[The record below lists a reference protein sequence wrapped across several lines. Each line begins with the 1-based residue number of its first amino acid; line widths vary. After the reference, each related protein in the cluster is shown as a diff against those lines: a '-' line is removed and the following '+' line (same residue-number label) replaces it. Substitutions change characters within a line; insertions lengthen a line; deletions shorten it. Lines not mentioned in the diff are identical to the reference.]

1 MVSLSWISTF
11 GLSRCLTKRA
21 SRLGGTPRWAAPEVF
36 RDTALPSTAAD
47 VFSFGNIVYECATGR
62 IPFEKC
68 VHFRIAFLVG
78 MEDKRSEILPE
89 DKVREDV
96 RELIE
101 RCWKT
106 DPKER
111 PDFTEIVQTI
121 SRFPAKKNFD
131 ETKEE

>member
-1 MVSLSWISTF
+1 
-11 GLSRCLTKRA
+11 
-21 SRLGGTPRWAAPEVF
+21 
-36 RDTALPSTAAD
+36 
-47 VFSFGNIVYECATGR
+47 
-62 IPFEKC
+62 
-68 VHFRIAFLVG
+68 
-78 MEDKRSEILPE
+78 MEDKRSEILTE

-111 PDFTEIVQTI
+111 LDFTEIVQTI